1 MKGAGR
7 LRARLALMRQPARA
21 VRLATALWLVLAVV
35 VWNVIFD
42 RVIVLGGR
50 RYVVAASGAAAAGQ
64 PYVLIDPWM
73 RPAITRGLW
82 IASSVS
88 LAILVFGLIAVRMAA
103 HRDRAARD
111 EEIACTPSPIR

>member
-1 MKGAGR
+1 MKAAGR
-7 LRARLALMRQPARA
+7 LRARLAALRQPARA
-21 VRLATALWLVLAVV
+21 ARLALALWLTLAIV

-42 RVIVLGGR
+42 RVLVLAGR
-50 RYVVAASGAAAAGQ
+50 RYVVAASAAAAAGQ

-73 RPAITRGLW
+73 RPAIGHGIW

-88 LAILVFGLIAVRMAA
+88 LAILVFGLIAVWIAA

-111 EEIACTPSPIR
+111 EEIA